1 MKPRI
6 KEAQR
11 RSKGTLSQGQGGP
24 PEFALADS
32 TKRTPDKLL
41 RIPWL
46 LRKYLITV
54 ARNVVD
60 IFHRE
65 VGRREGGVR
74 FLKLL
79 GAPTSLLLGVSAQG
93 SKRFIEWLCA
103 AAAAAAASHSGALG
117 FGSGAEM
124 RSSLSGRKKKRT
136 AFPGI
141 ARKASLLFFSCCLVI
156 KYQRNHNTW
165 DSALSGVN
173 VNRTEHIY
181 GFISQRGAQ
190 AEGHVG

>member
-65 VGRREGGVR
+65 AGRREGGVR

-103 AAAAAAASHSGALG
+103 AAAAASHSGA
-117 FGSGAEM
+117 FGLWQWCGDAFLPLREKKETHG
-124 RSSLSGRKKKRT
+124 LSRNCQEGLS
-136 AFPGI
+136 AIFL
-141 ARKASLLFFSCCLVI
+141 LLFGNKI
-156 KYQRNHNTW
+156 PKEPQY
-165 DSALSGVN
+165 
-173 VNRTEHIY
+173 
-181 GFISQRGAQ
+181 
-190 AEGHVG
+190 VGLGSFRCECQQN

>member
-65 VGRREGGVR
+65 AGRREGGVR
-74 FLKLL
+74 FLKFSEPPLPCSWAFQPRALSVLL
-79 GAPTSLLLGVSAQG
+79 NGSAQQQQH
-93 SKRFIEWLCA
+93 RIQEP
-103 AAAAAAASHSGALG
+103 LG